1 MSFELFDLQNDIIT
15 EEEVSLTSGIWSEGA
30 GTLTSFFTS
39 SIQSGS
45 NGTYFLQVFNKVPS
59 DSTSAKQ
66 FSILYGHKG
75 GSGSLGKP
83 GTAGNRETAT
93 VYGQFLN
100 LTQPPETEEFTFGQ
114 GTSGVSQQIYA
125 ISFDRARSREK
136 VDPGNWELQLAGGQ
150 VNASN
155 KKTIKLIDDSS
166 TSVSTVNNAGITE
179 FNIVSG
185 SIQGGSTSIHKAAA
199 SEGTDSGS
207 FGKFYPDL
215 GVFILNATR
224 LQVSDL
230 GDPTDAI
237 GGAGPGRSALFELGR
252 TANGSSTGGSYT
264 GSNTLFS
271 PASHSLHRMFHA
283 ISSGSLFQARR
294 EEQVTSTHYFCR
306 VKNSKFNK
314 SNNPTWSSGSSA
326 LPLEI
331 FRDGKEKT
339 YITTVGL
346 YDDSDDLLAVAK
358 LSQPILKSRSREA
371 LIKVKLDF

>member
-1 MSFELFDLQNDIIT
+1 MAFVTFDQENDIIT
-15 EEEVSLTSGIWSEGA
+15 EEEVKLTSGIWSEGA

-39 SIQSGS
+39 SVQSSS
-45 NGTYFLQVFNKVPS
+45 NGQYFLQVFNKVPS
-59 DSTSAKQ
+59 DTTSAKQ

-83 GTAGNRETAT
+83 GVTGNRETAT

-114 GTSGVSQQIYA
+114 GTSGVSQQIYV

-150 VNASN
+150 VNTSN

-166 TSVSTVNNAGITE
+166 TNVTTVNDAGITE
-179 FNIVSG
+179 YNVVSG
-185 SIQGGSTSIHKAAA
+185 SIQGGSTTIQKAAA

-207 FGKFYPDL
+207 YGKFYPDL
-215 GVFILNATR
+215 GVIILNATR

-252 TANGSSTGGSYT
+252 GATDYTA
-264 GSNTLFS
+264 SNTLFS
-271 PASHSLHRMFHA
+271 PASHSLHRMYHA

-294 EEQVTSTHYFCR
+294 EELVSSTHYFCR
-306 VKNSKFNK
+306 AKNSKFNK
-314 SNNPTWSSGSSA
+314 SNNPTWSSGSSTE
-326 LPLEI
+326 PLEI

>member
-271 PASHSLHRMFHA
+271 P
-283 ISSGSLFQARR
+283 GSLFQARR

-306 VKNSKFNK
+306 AKNSKFNK
-314 SNNPTWSSGSSA
+314 SNNPTWSSGSST